1 MLKKTQVLTKWTFK
15 CDSTGLSQNKAKCN
29 IWVKDAEGRQHSKLD
44 LDEIL
49 NWILT
54 KLDPKNVVLSS
65 QFIFVAVQIGFRMSG
80 VKQKKNPPGT
90 DIKTKISNLYLRRDK
105 WWLVRIQMSCETN
118 QAGDEGVT
126 WTLGGVK
133 RFLGLLLI
141 FPIFV
146 ISLCRGQWPREAAG
160 VPAWGPQAAAASPP
174 GDAALPHGSPQ
185 EVGTN
190 AASPSLVKSEPVL
203 F

>member
-80 VKQKKNPPGT
+80 VKQKKILLELISKQRSQTFTSDETSGDWCAYRWAVRPTKQETKGSHGPWGESNDSSGCYWYFQFLWYPCAEVSDPEKRLESLHEALKLLPPAHLET
-90 DIKTKISNLYLRRDK
+90 LRYLMAH
-105 WWLVRIQMSCETN
+105 L
-118 QAGDEGVT
+118 
-126 WTLGGVK
+126 K
-133 RFLGLLLI
+133 RSALTPLL
-141 FPIFV
+141 
-146 ISLCRGQWPREAAG
+146 Q
-160 VPAWGPQAAAASPP
+160 
-174 GDAALPHGSPQ
+174 
-185 EVGTN
+185 
-190 AASPSLVKSEPVL
+190 VL
-203 F
+203 